1 MGNTLVQL
9 KVILLRLQGNH
20 AFDGLNLAKRVVEGK
35 FSKRFITNPY
45 SQIYS
50 RQLNAYRTQTI
61 PSIIPEYLNLQR
73 KLYIFHY
80 NMRLFK
86 LNMILALRKS
96 KRIIR
101 PLPYSIRDCHLCG
114 RSSGVERNLAKVE
127 VVGSN
132 PIARSIFCS
141 KNKKL
146 SLR

>member
-9 KVILLRLQGNH
+9 KVILLRLHGSH
-20 AFDGLNLAKRVVEGK
+20 AFHGLNLAKRMVGEK
-35 FSKRFITNPY
+35 FSKRFIKNKY

-50 RQLNAYRTQTI
+50 RQLTAYRTQTI

-86 LNMILALRKS
+86 LNMTLALRKS

-101 PLPYSIRDCHLCG
+101 PLP
-114 RSSGVERNLAKVE
+114 
-127 VVGSN
+127 
-132 PIARSIFCS
+132 
-141 KNKKL
+141 
-146 SLR
+146 SL

>member
-9 KVILLRLQGNH
+9 KVILLRLQGSH

-45 SQIYS
+45 SQIYIL
-50 RQLNAYRTQTI
+50 QLNAYRTQTI
-61 PSIIPEYLNLQR
+61 PRTIPEYLNLQR

-86 LNMILALRKS
+86 LNMTLALRKS

-101 PLPYSIRDCHLCG
+101 PLP
-114 RSSGVERNLAKVE
+114 
-127 VVGSN
+127 
-132 PIARSIFCS
+132 
-141 KNKKL
+141 
-146 SLR
+146 SL